1 MVSAMAADEF
11 EPADSAD
18 RKPTAPREMLVDP
31 RFIRLADQ
39 FFGMFS
45 QPARGGGALTV
56 YLDGRPVVDIWAGWA
71 DKGRRWNGET
81 IALTFSTGKGVAS
94 TVVHRLAERGLIG
107 YDTPVAE
114 YWPEFAA
121 HGKDDIT
128 VRDVLSHRAGLHR
141 VRGLV
146 PGREGILNY
155 DKVVRAL
162 AESPPDPRRIRTS
175 GYHAIT
181 FGWLVAEI
189 VQRVTGAA
197 FIEVVRNEIAD
208 PLGLDEFWFRVP
220 ESERRRIARI
230 FRPLSP
236 PGIRWNT
243 ASSVLSWVRPVR
255 GLAEAGMPESFDE
268 LVRDP
273 RVHDAVMPG
282 WNGVFS
288 ARALAR
294 MYGALANGGVVYT
307 DQPEGVRGIGA
318 SGQERVVRFLRPET
332 IETIGRVQPTESRD
346 YVLGV
351 PIRFTLGYHRPVLMA
366 KQQPR
371 KAFGHYGM
379 GGSGAY
385 ADPELGMSIAFVTNR
400 LGGAVTALGDARLA
414 RLAATAQATVR
425 RQKPAGTER

>member
-1 MVSAMAADEF
+1 
-11 EPADSAD
+11 
-18 RKPTAPREMLVDP
+18 MLVDP

-39 FFGMFS
+39 FFGMFT
-45 QPARGGGALTV
+45 QPNRGGGALAV
-56 YLDGRPVVDIWAGWA
+56 YLDGKPVVDIWGGWA
-71 DKGRRWNGET
+71 GKDRRWNGDT
-81 IALTFSTGKGVAS
+81 VALTFSTGKGVAS
-94 TVVHRLAERGLIG
+94 TVLHRLAERGLID
-107 YDTPVAE
+107 YDAPVAR

-146 PGREGILNY
+146 PGREGILDY
-155 DKVVRAL
+155 DAVIKAL
-162 AESPPDPRRIRTS
+162 ADSPPDPRRIRTS

-189 VQRVTGAA
+189 VQRVTGDP
-197 FIEVVRNEIAD
+197 FTDVLRREIAE

-220 ESERRRIARI
+220 ESQRYRIAKI
-230 FRPLSP
+230 FPHLAP

-243 ASSVLSWVRPVR
+243 ASSVLSWVRPIR

-288 ARALAR
+288 ARALAS
-294 MYGALANGGVVYT
+294 MYGALANDGRVFVDRRG
-307 DQPEGVRGIGA
+307 EFVRL
-318 SGQERVVRFLRPET
+318 LRPET
-332 IETIGRVQPTESRD
+332 IETINQVQPAESRD
-346 YVLGV
+346 YVLGL
-351 PIRFTLGYHRPVLMA
+351 PLRFTLGYHRPVLMS

-371 KAFGHYGM
+371 KAFGHYGV

-400 LGGAVTALGDARLA
+400 LGNAVTALGDARLA
-414 RLAATAQATVR
+414 RLAATARNTVR
-425 RQKPAGTER
+425 RAKPAVVVDETDS

>member
-1 MVSAMAADEF
+1 MVSAFPTPDRWPAA
-11 EPADSAD
+11 PL
-18 RKPTAPREMLVDP
+18 EMLVDP
-31 RFIRLADQ
+31 RFVRLADH
-39 FFGMFS
+39 FFGMFA
-45 QPARGGGALTV
+45 QPTRGGGALAI

-71 DKGRRWNGET
+71 AKDRRWNGENV
-81 IALTFSTGKGVAS
+81 ALTFSTGKGVAA
-94 TVVHRLAERGLIG
+94 TVVHRLAERGQIE
-107 YDTPVAE
+107 YEAPVTT
-114 YWPEFAA
+114 YWPEFGA

-146 PGREGILNY
+146 PGREGILDY
-155 DKVVRAL
+155 DAVVTAL
-162 AESPPDPRRIRTS
+162 AESPADPRRIRTS

-189 VQRVTGAA
+189 VQRVTGDP
-197 FIEVVRNEIAD
+197 FTDVVRREIAE
-208 PLGLDEFWFRVP
+208 PLGYDEFWFRVP
-220 ESERRRIARI
+220 ESERYRIAKI
-230 FRPLSP
+230 FPHLNP

-294 MYGALANGGVVYT
+294 MYGALANKGRVEALDPERGGHAIDAV
-307 DQPEGVRGIGA
+307 Q
-318 SGQERVVRFLRPET
+318 FLRPET
-332 IETIGRVQPTESRD
+332 IAIINETQRADSRD

-351 PIRFTLGYHRPVLMA
+351 PLKFTLGYHRPVVMS

-371 KAFGHYGM
+371 KAFGHYGL

-400 LGGAVTALGDARLA
+400 LGNAVTALGDARLA
-414 RLAATAQATVR
+414 RLAALAEHTVR
-425 RQKPAGTER
+425 RGRPKGAVEPGPA

>member
-1 MVSAMAADEF
+1 MVSATAG
-11 EPADSAD
+11 EPGAGT
-18 RKPTAPREMLVDP
+18 PTAPRQMRIDP
-31 RFIRLADQ
+31 RFIRLADH
-39 FFGMFS
+39 FFGMFQ
-45 QPARGGGALTV
+45 QPSRGGGALAV
-56 YLDGRPVVDIWAGWA
+56 YLDGRPVVDVWAGWA
-71 DKGRRWNGET
+71 AKDQRWNGGHV
-81 IALTFSTGKGVAS
+81 ALTFSTGKGVAA
-94 TVVHRLAERGLIG
+94 TVLHRVAERGLID
-107 YDTPVAE
+107 YEAPVAE

-121 HGKDDIT
+121 HGKHDIT

-146 PGREGILNY
+146 PGREGILDY
-155 DKVVRAL
+155 GAVVTAL
-162 AESPPDPRRIRTS
+162 AESPADPRRIRTS

-181 FGWLVAEI
+181 FGWLVSEI
-189 VQRVTGAA
+189 LQRATGES
-197 FIEVVRNEIAD
+197 FTELLRREVAQ
-208 PLGLDEFWFRVP
+208 PLGTDEFWFQVP
-220 ESERRRIARI
+220 VAQRRRIAKI
-230 FRPLSP
+230 FPHLAP

-307 DQPEGVRGIGA
+307 GDAENATG
-318 SGQERVVRFLRPET
+318 ERDSPVQFLRPET
-332 IETIGRVQPTESRD
+332 IEQINRTQQTESRD
-346 YVLGV
+346 YVLGL
-351 PIRFTLGYHRPVLMA
+351 PLRFTLGYHRPVLMT

-371 KAFGHYGM
+371 HAFGHYGV

-385 ADPELGMSIAFVTNR
+385 ADPDLGMSIAFVTNR
-400 LGGAVTALGDARLA
+400 LGNAVTALGDARLA
-414 RLAATAQATVR
+414 KLAAIAQGTVR
-425 RQKPAGTER
+425 RTRAER

>member
-1 MVSAMAADEF
+1 MV
-11 EPADSAD
+11 
-18 RKPTAPREMLVDP
+18 VDP
-31 RFIRLADQ
+31 RFIRLADH
-39 FFGMFS
+39 FFGMFA
-45 QPARGGGALTV
+45 QPSRGGGALAI

-71 DKGRRWNGET
+71 AKDQRWTGEN
-81 IALTFSTGKGVAS
+81 IALTFSTGKGVAA
-94 TVVHRLAERGLIG
+94 TVLHRLAERGLID
-107 YDTPVAE
+107 YEEPVAT
-114 YWPEFAA
+114 YWPEFGS

-146 PGREGILNY
+146 PGREGILDY
-155 DKVVRAL
+155 DAVVTAL
-162 AESPPDPRRIRTS
+162 AESPADPRRIRTS

-189 VQRVTGAA
+189 VQRVTGDPFTAVLRR
-197 FIEVVRNEIAD
+197 EVAQ
-208 PLGLDEFWFRVP
+208 PLGIDEFWFQVP
-220 ESERRRIARI
+220 RGERHRIAKI
-230 FRPLSP
+230 FPHLAP

-243 ASSVLSWVRPVR
+243 ASSVLSWVRPAR

-294 MYGALANGGVVYT
+294 MYGALANGGQVG
-307 DQPEGVRGIGA
+307 D
-318 SGQERVVRFLRPET
+318 VRFLRPET
-332 IETIGRVQPTESRD
+332 IETINRTQQTSSRD
-346 YVLGV
+346 YVLGL
-351 PIRFTLGYHRPVLMA
+351 PLRFTLGYHRPVLMT

-371 KAFGHYGM
+371 HAFGHYGV

-385 ADPELGMSIAFVTNR
+385 ADPDLGMSIAFVTNR

-414 RLAATAQATVR
+414 KLAAMAQGTVR
-425 RQKPAGTER
+425 GDRTSRRGAT

>member
-1 MVSAMAADEF
+1 MAADDF
-11 EPADSAD
+11 EPADSAR
-18 RKPTAPREMLVDP
+18 RKSATPLVDP

-39 FFGMFS
+39 FFGLFA
-45 QPARGGGALTV
+45 QPARGGGALAV

-71 DKGRRWNGET
+71 DKDRRWNSDT
-81 IALTFSTGKGVAS
+81 VALTFSTGKGVAS
-94 TVVHRLAERGLIG
+94 TVVHRLAERGLID

-121 HGKDDIT
+121 HGKGDIT

-146 PGREGILNY
+146 PGREGILDY
-155 DKVVRAL
+155 DAVVRAL
-162 AESPPDPRRIRTS
+162 ADSPPDPRRIRTS

-189 VQRVTGAA
+189 VQRVTDTP
-197 FIEVVRNEIAD
+197 FTTVVRTEIAE
-208 PLGLDEFWFRVP
+208 PLGMEEFWYRVP
-220 ESERRRIARI
+220 EAQRYRIAKI
-230 FRPLSP
+230 MRPIGP

-243 ASSVLSWVRPVR
+243 ASSVLSWVRPMR

-288 ARALAR
+288 ARSLSR
-294 MYGALANGGVVYT
+294 LYGALANGGVVYA
-307 DQPEGVRGIGA
+307 DRRERGVHSVGSA
-318 SGQERVVRFLRPET
+318 SSQRTVQFLRPET
-332 IETIGRVQPTESRD
+332 IETIAQVQPAQSRD
-346 YVLGV
+346 YVLGLPV
-351 PIRFTLGYHRPVLMA
+351 RFTLGYHRPVLMA
-366 KQQPR
+366 KQQPPH
-371 KAFGHYGM
+371 AFGHYGV

-385 ADPELGMSIAFVTNR
+385 ADPDLGMSIAFVTNG
-400 LGGAVTALGDARLA
+400 LGSMITALGDARLA

-425 RQKPAGTER
+425 KYRTAPPR

>member
-1 MVSAMAADEF
+1 
-11 EPADSAD
+11 
-18 RKPTAPREMLVDP
+18 MLVDP

-39 FFGMFS
+39 FFGLFA
-45 QPARGGGALTV
+45 QPARGGGALAV

-71 DKGRRWNGET
+71 DKERRWNGDT
-81 IALTFSTGKGVAS
+81 VALTFSTGKGVAS

-107 YDTPVAE
+107 YDIPVAE

-128 VRDVLSHRAGLHR
+128 VRDVLCHRAGLHR

-155 DKVVRAL
+155 DAVVRAL
-162 AESPPDPRRIRTS
+162 ADSPPDPRRIRTS

-181 FGWLVAEI
+181 FGWLVAEL
-189 VQRVTGAA
+189 VQRATGTP
-197 FIEVVRNEIAD
+197 FTEVLRTEIAE
-208 PLGLDEFWFRVP
+208 PLGLDEYWFRVP
-220 ESERRRIARI
+220 ESERHRIAKI
-230 FRPLSP
+230 FRPLGP

-294 MYGALANGGVVYT
+294 MYGALANGGVVY
-307 DQPEGVRGIGA
+307 PGPGVHGVGA
-318 SGQERVVRFLRPET
+318 TGSEQVVRFLARET
-332 IETIGRVQPTESRD
+332 IATIGRAQSAHSRD
-346 YVLGV
+346 YVLGL
-351 PIRFTLGYHRPVLMA
+351 PITFTLGYHRPVLMS

-371 KAFGHYGM
+371 HAFGHYGV

-385 ADPELGMSIAFVTNR
+385 ADPDLGMSIAFVTNG
-400 LGGAVTALGDARLA
+400 LGSMVTALGDARLA
-414 RLAATAQATVR
+414 RLAATAQTTVR
-425 RQKPAGTER
+425 KHKHAPG

>member
-1 MVSAMAADEF
+1 MATGGFDAAD
-11 EPADSAD
+11 PAGGKFA
-18 RKPTAPREMLVDP
+18 APKEMLVDP

-39 FFGMFS
+39 FFGMFT
-45 QPARGGGALTV
+45 QPNRGGGALAV
-56 YLDGRPVVDIWAGWA
+56 YLDGKPVVDIWGGWA
-71 DKGRRWNGET
+71 GKDRRWNGDT
-81 IALTFSTGKGVAS
+81 VALTFSTGKGVAS
-94 TVVHRLAERGLIG
+94 TVVHRLAERGLID
-107 YDTPVAE
+107 YDAPVAR

-121 HGKDDIT
+121 HGKDEIT
-128 VRDVLSHRAGLHR
+128 VRDVLAHRAGLHR

-146 PGREGILNY
+146 PGREGILDY
-155 DKVVRAL
+155 DAVIEAL
-162 AESPPDPRRIRTS
+162 ADSPPDPRRIRTS

-189 VQRVTGAA
+189 VQRVTGDPFAD
-197 FIEVVRNEIAD
+197 VVRREIAE

-220 ESERRRIARI
+220 ESERYRIAKI
-230 FRPLSP
+230 FPHLSP

-243 ASSVLSWVRPVR
+243 ASSVLSWVRPMR

-294 MYGALANGGVVYT
+294 MYGALANGGLVVV
-307 DQPEGVRGIGA
+307 PRPGGA
-318 SGQERVVRFLRPET
+318 ETVRFLRPET
-332 IETIGRVQPTESRD
+332 IETINQVQPAESRD
-346 YVLGV
+346 YVLGL
-351 PIRFTLGYHRPVLMA
+351 PLRFTLGYHRPVLMS

-371 KAFGHYGM
+371 KAFGHYGV

-400 LGGAVTALGDARLA
+400 LGNAVTALGDARLA
-414 RLAATAQATVR
+414 RLAATARNTVR
-425 RQKPAGTER
+425 RAKPAVVVDETDS

>member
-1 MVSAMAADEF
+1 MVSAMAADDF
-11 EPADSAD
+11 EPADSA
-18 RKPTAPREMLVDP
+18 REKLAAPHEMLVDP

-39 FFGMFS
+39 FFGLFA
-45 QPARGGGALTV
+45 QPARGGGALAV
-56 YLDGRPVVDIWAGWA
+56 YLDGKPVVDIWAGWA
-71 DKGRRWNGET
+71 DKERRWNDDT
-81 IALTFSTGKGVAS
+81 VALTFSTGKGVAS
-94 TVVHRLAERGLIG
+94 TVVHRLAERGLIA
-107 YDTPVAE
+107 YDTPMAE

-128 VRDVLSHRAGLHR
+128 VRDVLCHRAGLHR

-146 PGREGILNY
+146 PGREGILDY
-155 DKVVRAL
+155 GAVVRAL
-162 AESPPDPRRIRTS
+162 ADSPPDPRRIRTS

-181 FGWLVAEI
+181 FGWLVAEL
-189 VQRVTGAA
+189 VQRVTGRP
-197 FIEVVRNEIAD
+197 FTEVLRAEIAE
-208 PLGLDEFWFRVP
+208 PLGLDEYWFRVP
-220 ESERRRIARI
+220 ESERHRIAKI
-230 FRPLSP
+230 FRPLGP

-273 RVHDAVMPG
+273 RVHDSVMPG

-294 MYGALANGGVVYT
+294 MYGALANGGVVHVGRSGRSVH
-307 DQPEGVRGIGA
+307 GVDAPGSEPVARLLEPA
-318 SGQERVVRFLRPET
+318 T
-332 IETIGRVQPTESRD
+332 IATIAQVQPTHSRD
-346 YVLGV
+346 YVLGL
-351 PIRFTLGYHRPVLMA
+351 PIHFTLGYHRPVLMS

-371 KAFGHYGM
+371 NAFGHYGV

-385 ADPELGMSIAFVTNR
+385 ADPDLGMSIAFVTNG
-400 LGGAVTALGDARLA
+400 LGSMVTALGDARLA

-425 RQKPAGTER
+425 KHKQPAS

>member
-1 MVSAMAADEF
+1 MAAGGFDA
-11 EPADSAD
+11 ADSANG
-18 RKPTAPREMLVDP
+18 KLAAPKEMRVDP

-45 QPARGGGALTV
+45 QSSRGGGALAV
-56 YLDGRPVVDIWAGWA
+56 YLDGKPVVDIWGGWA
-71 DKGRRWNGET
+71 AKDRRWNGDT
-81 IALTFSTGKGVAS
+81 VALTFSTGKGVAS
-94 TVVHRLAERGLIG
+94 TVVHRLAERGLID
-107 YDTPVAE
+107 YNAPVAR

-146 PGREGILNY
+146 PGREGILDY
-155 DKVVRAL
+155 DAVIQAL
-162 AESPPDPRRIRTS
+162 ADSPPDPRRIRTS

-189 VQRVTGAA
+189 VQRVTGDP
-197 FIEVVRNEIAD
+197 FTDVVRREIAE

-220 ESERRRIARI
+220 ESQRYRIAKI
-230 FRPLSP
+230 FPHLSP

-243 ASSVLSWVRPVR
+243 ASSVLSWVRPIR

-294 MYGALANGGVVYT
+294 MYGALANEGRVYVP
-307 DQPEGVRGIGA
+307 QRGETV
-318 SGQERVVRFLRPET
+318 QFLRPET
-332 IETIGRVQPTESRD
+332 IETINQVQPAESRD
-346 YVLGV
+346 YVLGL
-351 PIRFTLGYHRPVLMA
+351 PLRFTLGYHRPVLMS

-371 KAFGHYGM
+371 KAFGHYGV

-400 LGGAVTALGDARLA
+400 LGNAVTALGDARLA
-414 RLAATAQATVR
+414 RLAATARNTVR
-425 RQKPAGTER
+425 RAKPTVVVDETDS

>member
-1 MVSAMAADEF
+1 MV
-11 EPADSAD
+11 
-18 RKPTAPREMLVDP
+18 VDP
-31 RFIRLADQ
+31 RFIRLADH
-39 FFGMFS
+39 FFAMFA
-45 QPARGGGALTV
+45 QPSRGGGALAI
-56 YLDGRPVVDIWAGWA
+56 YLDGAPVVDIWAGWA
-71 DKGRRWNGET
+71 AKDKRWTGENV
-81 IALTFSTGKGVAS
+81 ALTFSTGKGVAS
-94 TVVHRLAERGLIG
+94 TVLHRIAERGLID
-107 YDTPVAE
+107 YETPVAE

-146 PGREGILNY
+146 PGREGILDY
-155 DKVVRAL
+155 DSVVRAL
-162 AESPPDPRRIRTS
+162 ADSPPDPRRIRTS

-181 FGWLVAEI
+181 FGWLVAEL
-189 VQRVTGAA
+189 VQRVTGDP
-197 FIEVVRNEIAD
+197 FTEVLRREIAI
-208 PLGLDEFWFRVP
+208 PLGMDEFWFRVP
-220 ESERRRIARI
+220 ESERYRIAKT
-230 FRPLSP
+230 FPHLAP

-294 MYGALANGGVVYT
+294 MYGALANGGQVA
-307 DQPEGVRGIGA
+307 GLGA
-318 SGQERVVRFLRPET
+318 DSGDTVQFLRPET
-332 IETIGRVQPTESRD
+332 IDKINRVQPTESRD
-346 YVLGV
+346 YVLGF
-351 PIRFTLGYHRPVLMA
+351 PLRFTLGYHRPVLMT

-371 KAFGHYGM
+371 KAFGHYGV

-385 ADPELGMSIAFVTNR
+385 ADPLLGMSVAFVTNR
-400 LGGAVTALGDARLA
+400 LGNAVTALGDARLA
-414 RLAATAQATVR
+414 RLAAMARSTV
-425 RQKPAGTER
+425 QKIRPVDDLDAIGEH

>member
-1 MVSAMAADEF
+1 MAADDF
-11 EPADSAD
+11 DPADSARD
-18 RKPTAPREMLVDP
+18 KLAAPREMLVDP

-39 FFGMFS
+39 FFGLFA
-45 QPARGGGALTV
+45 QPARGGGALAV

-71 DKGRRWNGET
+71 DKERRWNGDT
-81 IALTFSTGKGVAS
+81 VALTFSTGKGVAS

-107 YDTPVAE
+107 YDIPVAE

-128 VRDVLSHRAGLHR
+128 VRDVLCHRAGLHR

-155 DKVVRAL
+155 DAVVRAL
-162 AESPPDPRRIRTS
+162 ADSPPDPRRIRTS

-181 FGWLVAEI
+181 FGWLVAEL
-189 VQRVTGAA
+189 VQRATGTP
-197 FIEVVRNEIAD
+197 FTEVLRTEIAE
-208 PLGLDEFWFRVP
+208 PLGLDEYWFRVP
-220 ESERRRIARI
+220 ESERHRIAKI
-230 FRPLSP
+230 FRPLGP

-294 MYGALANGGVVYT
+294 MYGALANGGVVYAG
-307 DQPEGVRGIGA
+307 PGVHGVGA
-318 SGQERVVRFLRPET
+318 TGSERVGRFLAPET
-332 IETIGRVQPTESRD
+332 IATIGRAQSAHSRD
-346 YVLGV
+346 YVLGL
-351 PIRFTLGYHRPVLMA
+351 PITFTLGYHRPVLMS

-371 KAFGHYGM
+371 HAFGHYGV

-385 ADPELGMSIAFVTNR
+385 ADPDLGMSIAFVTNG
-400 LGGAVTALGDARLA
+400 LGSMVTALGDARLA
-414 RLAATAQATVR
+414 RLAATAQTTVR
-425 RQKPAGTER
+425 KHKQAPG

>member
-1 MVSAMAADEF
+1 MVSATAG
-11 EPADSAD
+11 EPGAGT
-18 RKPTAPREMLVDP
+18 PTAPRQMRIDP
-31 RFIRLADQ
+31 RFIRLADH
-39 FFGMFS
+39 FFGLFQ
-45 QPARGGGALTV
+45 QPSRGGGALAV
-56 YLDGRPVVDIWAGWA
+56 YLDGRPVVDVWAGWA
-71 DKGRRWNGET
+71 AKDQRWNGGHV
-81 IALTFSTGKGVAS
+81 ALTFSTGKGVAA
-94 TVVHRLAERGLIG
+94 TVLHRVAERGLID
-107 YDTPVAE
+107 YEAPVAE

-121 HGKDDIT
+121 HGKHDIT

-146 PGREGILNY
+146 PGREGILDY
-155 DKVVRAL
+155 GAVVTAL
-162 AESPPDPRRIRTS
+162 ADSPADPRRIRTS

-189 VQRVTGAA
+189 LQRATGES
-197 FIEVVRNEIAD
+197 FTELLRREVAQ
-208 PLGLDEFWFRVP
+208 PLGTDEFWFQVP
-220 ESERRRIARI
+220 VAQRRRIAKI
-230 FRPLSP
+230 FPHLAP

-294 MYGALANGGVVYT
+294 MYGALANGGVVYAG
-307 DQPEGVRGIGA
+307 DAENAAAEGDSPV
-318 SGQERVVRFLRPET
+318 QFLRPKT
-332 IETIGRVQPTESRD
+332 IEQINRTQQTESRD
-346 YVLGV
+346 YVLGL
-351 PIRFTLGYHRPVLMA
+351 PLRFTLGYHRPVLMT

-371 KAFGHYGM
+371 HAFGHYGV

-385 ADPELGMSIAFVTNR
+385 ADPDLGMSIAFVTNR
-400 LGGAVTALGDARLA
+400 LGNAVTALGDARLA
-414 RLAATAQATVR
+414 KLAAIAQGTVR
-425 RQKPAGTER
+425 RTRAER

>member
-1 MVSAMAADEF
+1 
-11 EPADSAD
+11 
-18 RKPTAPREMLVDP
+18 MLVDP

-39 FFGMFS
+39 FFGMFT
-45 QPARGGGALTV
+45 QPNRGGGALAV
-56 YLDGRPVVDIWAGWA
+56 YLDGKPVVDIWGGWA
-71 DKGRRWNGET
+71 GKDRRWNGDT
-81 IALTFSTGKGVAS
+81 VALTFSTGKGVAS
-94 TVVHRLAERGLIG
+94 TVVHRLAERGLID
-107 YDTPVAE
+107 YDAPVAR

-146 PGREGILNY
+146 PGREGILDY
-155 DKVVRAL
+155 DAVIRAL
-162 AESPPDPRRIRTS
+162 ADSPPDPRRIRTS

-189 VQRVTGAA
+189 VQRVTGDP
-197 FIEVVRNEIAD
+197 FIDVVRREIAE

-220 ESERRRIARI
+220 ESERYRIAKI
-230 FRPLSP
+230 FPHLSP

-243 ASSVLSWVRPVR
+243 ASSVLSWVRPIR

-294 MYGALANGGVVYT
+294 MYGALANEGRVFVPRNGGETV
-307 DQPEGVRGIGA
+307 Q
-318 SGQERVVRFLRPET
+318 FLRPET
-332 IETIGRVQPTESRD
+332 IGTINQVQPAESRD
-346 YVLGV
+346 YVLGL
-351 PIRFTLGYHRPVLMA
+351 PLRFTLGYHRPVLMS

-371 KAFGHYGM
+371 KAFGHYGV

-400 LGGAVTALGDARLA
+400 LGNAVTALGDARLA
-414 RLAATAQATVR
+414 RLAATARNTVR
-425 RQKPAGTER
+425 RAKPTVVVDETDS

>member
-1 MVSAMAADEF
+1 MATGGFDAAD
-11 EPADSAD
+11 PADGKLA
-18 RKPTAPREMLVDP
+18 APKEMLVDP

-45 QPARGGGALTV
+45 QPNRGGGALAV
-56 YLDGRPVVDIWAGWA
+56 YLDGKPVVDIWGGWA
-71 DKGRRWNGET
+71 GKDRRWNGDT
-81 IALTFSTGKGVAS
+81 VALTFSTGKGVAS
-94 TVVHRLAERGLIG
+94 TVVHRLAERGLID
-107 YDTPVAE
+107 YDAPVAR

-128 VRDVLSHRAGLHR
+128 VRDVLAHRAGLHR

-146 PGREGILNY
+146 PGREGILDY
-155 DKVVRAL
+155 DAVIEAL
-162 AESPPDPRRIRTS
+162 ADSPPDPRRIRTS

-189 VQRVTGAA
+189 VQRVTGDP
-197 FIEVVRNEIAD
+197 FVDVVRREIAE

-220 ESERRRIARI
+220 ESERYRIAKI
-230 FRPLSP
+230 FPHLSP

-243 ASSVLSWVRPVR
+243 ASSVLSWVRPMR

-294 MYGALANGGVVYT
+294 MYGALANAGRVVVPRPGGAET
-307 DQPEGVRGIGA
+307 
-318 SGQERVVRFLRPET
+318 VRFLRPET
-332 IETIGRVQPTESRD
+332 IETINQGQPAESRD
-346 YVLGV
+346 YVLGL
-351 PIRFTLGYHRPVLMA
+351 PLRFTLGYHRPVLMS

-371 KAFGHYGM
+371 KAFGHYGV

-400 LGGAVTALGDARLA
+400 LGNAVTALGDARLA
-414 RLAATAQATVR
+414 RLAATARNTVR
-425 RQKPAGTER
+425 RAKPAVVVDETDS

>member
-1 MVSAMAADEF
+1 
-11 EPADSAD
+11 
-18 RKPTAPREMLVDP
+18 MLVDP

-45 QPARGGGALTV
+45 QPNRGGGALAV
-56 YLDGRPVVDIWAGWA
+56 YLDGKPVVDIWGGWA
-71 DKGRRWNGET
+71 GQDRRWNGET
-81 IALTFSTGKGVAS
+81 VALTFSTGKGVAS
-94 TVVHRLAERGLIG
+94 TVVHRLAERGLID
-107 YDTPVAE
+107 YDAPVAR
-114 YWPEFAA
+114 YWPEFGA

-146 PGREGILNY
+146 PGREGILDY
-155 DKVVRAL
+155 DAVIRAL
-162 AESPPDPRRIRTS
+162 ADSPPDPRRIRTS

-189 VQRVTGAA
+189 VQRVTGDP
-197 FIEVVRNEIAD
+197 FIDVVRREIAE

-220 ESERRRIARI
+220 ESERYRIAKI
-230 FRPLSP
+230 FPHLSP

-243 ASSVLSWVRPVR
+243 ASSVLSWVRPIR

-294 MYGALANGGVVYT
+294 MYGALADHGRVYVPGT
-307 DQPEGVRGIGA
+307 GA
-318 SGQERVVRFLRPET
+318 TVQFLRPET
-332 IETIGRVQPTESRD
+332 IETINQVQPAESRD
-346 YVLGV
+346 YVLGL
-351 PIRFTLGYHRPVLMA
+351 PLRFTLGYHRPVLMS

-371 KAFGHYGM
+371 KAFGHYGV

-400 LGGAVTALGDARLA
+400 LGNAVTALGDARLA
-414 RLAATAQATVR
+414 RLAATARNTVR
-425 RQKPAGTER
+425 RAKPTVVVDETDS

>member
-1 MVSAMAADEF
+1 MVSAMAADDF
-11 EPADSAD
+11 EPADSACE
-18 RKPTAPREMLVDP
+18 KPAAPREMLVDP

-39 FFGMFS
+39 FFGLFA
-45 QPARGGGALTV
+45 QPARGGGALAV

-71 DKGRRWNGET
+71 DKERRWNGDT
-81 IALTFSTGKGVAS
+81 VALTFSTGKGVAA

-107 YDTPVAE
+107 YDTPVGE

-121 HGKDDIT
+121 HGKEDIT

-155 DKVVRAL
+155 DAVVRAL
-162 AESPPDPRRIRTS
+162 ADSPPDPRRIRTS

-189 VQRVTGAA
+189 VQRATGAP
-197 FIEVVRNEIAD
+197 FTEVLRTEIAE
-208 PLGLDEFWFRVP
+208 PLGLDEYWFRVP
-220 ESERRRIARI
+220 ESQRHRIAKI
-230 FRPLSP
+230 FRPLGP

-282 WNGVFS
+282 WNGVFT

-294 MYGALANGGVVYT
+294 MYGALANHGVVYAG
-307 DQPEGVRGIGA
+307 PSGRGGHGAGA
-318 SGQERVVRFLRPET
+318 SGSERLVRLLRPET
-332 IETIGRVQPTESRD
+332 IATISQVQPAHSRD

-351 PIRFTLGYHRPVLMA
+351 PIRFTLGYHRPVLMS

-371 KAFGHYGM
+371 NAFGHYGV

-385 ADPELGMSIAFVTNR
+385 ADLDLGMSIAFVTNG
-400 LGGAVTALGDARLA
+400 LGSMVTALGDARLA
-414 RLAATAQATVR
+414 RLAATTQTTVR
-425 RQKPAGTER
+425 KHKQIDH

>member
-1 MVSAMAADEF
+1 MVI
-11 EPADSAD
+11 
-18 RKPTAPREMLVDP
+18 DP
-31 RFIRLADQ
+31 RFIRLADH

-45 QPARGGGALTV
+45 QPSRGGGELAI

-71 DKGRRWNGET
+71 AKDLRWTGEN
-81 IALTFSTGKGVAS
+81 IALTFSTGKGVAA
-94 TVVHRLAERGLIG
+94 TVLHRVAERGLID
-107 YDTPVAE
+107 YEEPVAT
-114 YWPEFAA
+114 YWPEFGA

-146 PGREGILNY
+146 PGREGILDY
-155 DKVVRAL
+155 DAVVTAL
-162 AESPPDPRRIRTS
+162 AESPADPRRIRTS

-189 VQRVTGAA
+189 VQRVTGDP
-197 FIEVVRNEIAD
+197 FTEVLRREVAQ
-208 PLGLDEFWFRVP
+208 PLGIDEFWFHVP
-220 ESERRRIARI
+220 PGERHRIAKI
-230 FRPLSP
+230 FPHLAP

-243 ASSVLSWVRPVR
+243 ASSVLSWVRPAR

-294 MYGALANGGVVYT
+294 MYGALANGGQVG
-307 DQPEGVRGIGA
+307 D
-318 SGQERVVRFLRPET
+318 VRFLRPET
-332 IETIGRVQPTESRD
+332 IETINRTQQTSSRD
-346 YVLGV
+346 YVLGL
-351 PIRFTLGYHRPVLMA
+351 PLRFTLGYHRPVLMT
-366 KQQPR
+366 KHQPR
-371 KAFGHYGM
+371 NAFGHYGV

-385 ADPELGMSIAFVTNR
+385 ADPDLGMSIAFVTNR
-400 LGGAVTALGDARLA
+400 LGGAVTALGDSRLA
-414 RLAATAQATVR
+414 KLAAIAQGTVR
-425 RQKPAGTER
+425 AARS

>member
-1 MVSAMAADEF
+1 MVSATAG
-11 EPADSAD
+11 EPGAGT
-18 RKPTAPREMLVDP
+18 PTAPRQMRIDP
-31 RFIRLADQ
+31 RFIRLADH
-39 FFGMFS
+39 FFGMFQ
-45 QPARGGGALTV
+45 QPSRGGGALAV
-56 YLDGRPVVDIWAGWA
+56 YLDGRPVVDVWAGWA
-71 DKGRRWNGET
+71 AKDQRWNGGHV
-81 IALTFSTGKGVAS
+81 ALTFSTGKGVAA
-94 TVVHRLAERGLIG
+94 TVLHRVAERGLID
-107 YDTPVAE
+107 YEAPVAE

-121 HGKDDIT
+121 HGKHDIT

-146 PGREGILNY
+146 PGREGILDY
-155 DKVVRAL
+155 GAVVTAL
-162 AESPPDPRRIRTS
+162 AESPADPRRIRTS

-189 VQRVTGAA
+189 LQRATGES
-197 FIEVVRNEIAD
+197 FTELLRREVAE
-208 PLGLDEFWFRVP
+208 PLGTDEFWFQVP
-220 ESERRRIARI
+220 VAQRRRIAKI
-230 FRPLSP
+230 FPHLAP

-307 DQPEGVRGIGA
+307 GDAENAAAEVDSPVQ
-318 SGQERVVRFLRPET
+318 FLRPET
-332 IETIGRVQPTESRD
+332 IEQINRTQQTESRD
-346 YVLGV
+346 YVLGL
-351 PIRFTLGYHRPVLMA
+351 PLRFTLGYHRPVLMT

-371 KAFGHYGM
+371 HAFGHYGV

-385 ADPELGMSIAFVTNR
+385 ADPDLGMSIAFVTNR
-400 LGGAVTALGDARLA
+400 LGNAVTALGDARLA
-414 RLAATAQATVR
+414 KLAAIAQGTVR
-425 RQKPAGTER
+425 RTRVGQ

>member
-1 MVSAMAADEF
+1 MVSAMAAGGFDAAD
-11 EPADSAD
+11 PANGKLA
-18 RKPTAPREMLVDP
+18 APKEMLVDP

-45 QPARGGGALTV
+45 QPSRGGGALAV
-56 YLDGRPVVDIWAGWA
+56 YLDGKPVVDIWGGWA
-71 DKGRRWNGET
+71 GKDRRWNGDT
-81 IALTFSTGKGVAS
+81 VALTFSTGKGVAS
-94 TVVHRLAERGLIG
+94 TVVHRLAERGLID
-107 YDTPVAE
+107 YDAPVAR

-146 PGREGILNY
+146 PGREGILDY
-155 DKVVRAL
+155 DAVIRAL
-162 AESPPDPRRIRTS
+162 ADSPPDPRRIRTS

-189 VQRVTGAA
+189 VQRVTGDP
-197 FIEVVRNEIAD
+197 FTDVVRREIAE

-220 ESERRRIARI
+220 ESERYRIAKI
-230 FRPLSP
+230 FPHLSP

-243 ASSVLSWVRPVR
+243 ASSVLSWVRPIR

-294 MYGALANGGVVYT
+294 MYGALAN
-307 DQPEGVRGIGA
+307 EG
-318 SGQERVVRFLRPET
+318 RVFVPRRDETVQFLRPET
-332 IETIGRVQPTESRD
+332 IEIINQVQPAESRD
-346 YVLGV
+346 YVLGL
-351 PIRFTLGYHRPVLMA
+351 PLRFTLGYHRPVLMS

-371 KAFGHYGM
+371 KAFGHYGV

-400 LGGAVTALGDARLA
+400 LGNAVTALGDARLA
-414 RLAATAQATVR
+414 RLAATARNTVR
-425 RQKPAGTER
+425 RAKPTVVVDETDS

>member
-1 MVSAMAADEF
+1 MVAATAGDF
-11 EPADSAD
+11 GPLT
-18 RKPTAPREMLVDP
+18 RPGGTPITAPRNMLVDP
-31 RFIRLADQ
+31 RFIRLADH
-39 FFGMFS
+39 FFGLFP
-45 QPARGGGALTV
+45 QPSRGGGALAI

-71 DKGRRWNGET
+71 AKDQRWNGENV
-81 IALTFSTGKGVAS
+81 ALTFSTGKGVAA
-94 TVVHRLAERGLIG
+94 TVVHRLAERGLID
-107 YDTPVAE
+107 YEAPVAR

-121 HGKDDIT
+121 HGKHDIT

-146 PGREGILNY
+146 PGREGILDY
-155 DKVVRAL
+155 DKVVTAL
-162 AESPPDPRRIRTS
+162 AESPADPRRIRTS

-189 VQRVTGAA
+189 VQRVTGEP
-197 FIEVVRNEIAD
+197 FTTVLEREVAQ
-208 PLGLDEFWFRVP
+208 PLGTDEFWFQVP
-220 ESERRRIARI
+220 AAQRHRIAKI
-230 FRPLSP
+230 FPHLAP

-243 ASSVLSWVRPVR
+243 ASSVLSWVRPAR

-294 MYGALANGGVVYT
+294 MYGALANGGVVYAS
-307 DQPEGVRGIGA
+307 DAERRPSRGNPA
-318 SGQERVVRFLRPET
+318 VQFLRPAT
-332 IETIGRVQPTESRD
+332 IELVNRTQQTDSRD
-346 YVLGV
+346 YVLGL
-351 PIRFTLGYHRPVLMA
+351 PLRFTLGYHRPVLMT

-371 KAFGHYGM
+371 QAFGHYGI

-385 ADPELGMSIAFVTNR
+385 ADPDLRMSIAFVTNR
-400 LGGAVTALGDARLA
+400 LGNSFTALGDARLA
-414 RLAATAQATVR
+414 KLSAIAQGTVR
-425 RQKPAGTER
+425 RLRTEQT